1 MVLGRAAGGDCGKV
15 AIDRQAGAHAPAR
28 DALPA
33 RLRGSRLPGRS
44 RAAARGARA
53 PVAALDARSL
63 RSWREDEL
71 QTIAESGAVIATNP
85 SSNLHLRSGVAPIAE
100 AIRRGCR
107 VAIGV
112 DASAFDEDDD
122 ILREMRLGHFLH
134 GGWGFDSVVERG
146 EWLAKTVTN
155 GRFAN
160 GAPGDG
166 SLRVGAPADI
176 LVLDL
181 DALDRDAVMA
191 VEPIDLV
198 FARATA
204 AHVAHLFVAGREIV
218 RDGRPTLVDLE
229 AAEAALKREYREKIP
244 SRAAFLEA
252 WNDLEPAIAA
262 HYRAGLGCC

>member
-71 QTIAESGAVIATNP
+71 QTIAESG
-85 SSNLHLRSGVAPIAE
+85 
-100 AIRRGCR
+100 RRGCR

-146 EWLAKTVTN
+146 EWLARTVTN